1 VTPGIPDVVK
11 QLTAAERR
19 ELDRLLLS
27 APPQRLPPGDFR
39 AFIARAIPTYQFW
52 DYIKRLITICERI
65 VSGELRRVIIEA
77 PVRHG
82 KSVLLSRLLPA
93 YFLRRRPTDWVA
105 LSSYSSDI
113 AHINSRLART
123 YYEGQAGTLDVEAIK
138 HWETGQ
144 GGGLWA
150 TGVGGPATGKGFHL
164 GVIDDPIKDA
174 KEAQSELIRMRI
186 RDWFDATFY
195 SRQEPAA
202 AIVVT
207 MARWHEQ
214 DLVGD
219 LLERE
224 SENPERWHVVHWP
237 ALAEPWPEFPASCT
251 IEPDAAREDQAL
263 CAARYPREEL
273 ERRRARV
280 GNYWFAAL
288 WQQRPQPRE
297 GGYFKRAWFPIVD
310 VAPPTGILVRGWDQ
324 AATQDAG
331 DYTAG
336 VLLQRAPDGVIYVR
350 DVERGQWDAG
360 MRDRRIRATAERDG
374 RQVRIQGEQE
384 PGAAGKDAK
393 AAFARLLEGYIFGVK
408 PASGEK
414 TVKAGPF
421 AAQAEAGNVRLVKG
435 PWNRAYLD
443 ELTSFPTGRHDD
455 QVDATAIAYNAL
467 VQQLA
472 PGVKP
477 MSLTQV
483 NVWQ

>member
-1 VTPGIPDVVK
+1 MPKIQEILG

-19 ELDRLLLS
+19 TLDRLLAT
-27 APPQRLPPGDFR
+27 APRKVLPPDSFE
-39 AFIARAIPTYQFW
+39 AFIRRASPMYQFW
-52 DYIKRLITICERI
+52 PYIRQLMAVCEK
-65 VSGELRRVIIEA
+65 VVAGQLTRVIIEA

-138 HWETGQ
+138 HWETGK

-164 GVIDDPIKDA
+164 GIIDDPLKDA
-174 KEAQSELIRMRI
+174 KEAQSEVTRGRI

-195 SRQEPAA
+195 SRQEPNA

-224 SENPERWHVVHWP
+224 GEQPEKWHVVHWP
-237 ALAEPWPEFPASCT
+237 ALHETWPTFPPSCT
-251 IEPDAAREDQAL
+251 IEPDAERVDGVL
-263 CAARYPREEL
+263 CPERYPREAL
-273 ERRRARV
+273 EKRRGRV
-280 GNYWFAAL
+280 GEYWFSAL

-297 GGYFKRAWFPIVD
+297 GGFFKRGWFEIVD
-310 VAPPTGILVRGWDQ
+310 HAPEGLAVRGWDQ
-324 AATQDAG
+324 AATADGG
-331 DYTAG
+331 DWSAG
-336 VLLQRAPDGVIYVR
+336 VLLRRAPDGVLYVC
-350 DVERGQWDAG
+350 DVIRGQWDTG
-360 MRDRRIRATAERDG
+360 HRDRMIAGTAQADG
-374 RQVRIQGEQE
+374 REVRIQGEQE
-384 PGAAGKDAK
+384 PGAAGKDA
-393 AAFARLLEGYIFGVK
+393 ARAFARLLEGYIFGVK
-408 PASGEK
+408 PASGDK
-414 TVKAGPF
+414 TIKAGPF
-421 AAQAEAGNVRLVKG
+421 ASQAEAGRVKLVRG
-435 PWNRAYLD
+435 PWNGAYLD

-467 VQQLA
+467 VTMVNPA
-472 PGVKP
+472 IKP
-477 MSLTQV
+477 VSIGKPSYWT
-483 NVWQ
+483 